1 MSGFVRGE
9 LNHDNVEYERR
20 GIERKKGYADASY
33 FKEMLGDERLARKR
47 HEKRMGRGRATALA
61 RPRLSAAERRRRT
74 EAAAEKK
81 KAEMEAY
88 TLKER
93 EKAAK
98 KKEKEAKK
106 KAKAPS
112 RQSSSE
118 VEVSEVKINGKDYL
132 YDSGNDDYYD
142 YKTHD
147 KIPNPR
153 KKKKT
158 KPKAAAKPKAQ
169 GPAPNKT
176 PVAQKAV
183 SVVGKGKREAKIPIR
198 KVAPAR
204 YKDTALNRRLGR
216 VGKIHGTADI
226 TKENYT
232 PRPKK
237 KKP

>member
-47 HEKRMGRGRATALA
+47 HEKRMGRGPVQRQGK
-61 RPRLSAAERRRRT
+61 PFSRLSAAEQRRRAE
-74 EAAAEKK
+74 EAAAKK

-98 KKEKEAKK
+98 KK
-106 KAKAPS
+106 AKAPS

-118 VEVSEVKINGKDYL
+118 GGLEVSEVKINGKDYL
-132 YDSGNDDYYD
+132 YDSENDDYYD

-232 PRPKK
+232 PRPRKK
-237 KKP
+237 